1 MGDNMSEETV
11 KSGFTPENILYTP
24 KNIVNF
30 ISMIGARWK
39 PEKILDPA
47 CGSGSFFP
55 EIASLMD
62 ENPQCTGV
70 DIGAE
75 IIKNA
80 DDKLI
85 NTDIDYNLIN
95 NDFFKVKDDIID
107 NFDLILSHPSFV
119 QLQVSKDAAGFNM
132 LDLEFRLMVESLSLL
147 KDKGHLVMILPEQ
160 KSFFFSDYYRP
171 VRDYLVNNFSVEAI
185 ISLPTQTLYPYSS
198 IKTCILILKNSP
210 QRNKVFFAQYN
221 ENFSKDIIENFFEN
235 KSNDNLSQGFWV
247 DLEGLKKE
255 GSIWTFDYFRTIK
268 DLEQKQAQSNYPL
281 KTLPEIGE
289 FVENLNDSN
298 ELILIPKEPHM
309 EVILK
314 SRMEDT
320 HEMEKY
326 YRFKINNDYVSTQY
340 LIMYL
345 NSEMMKN
352 ERDLLSTG
360 AIIKNLDIQGL
371 KSLYIELPD
380 LKLQNKIVHTGQ
392 TADEIHQLLETA
404 YQHFKMKIFNYEE
417 LQDVLDRF
425 DLGDDV
431 YYNKM
436 IWPFA
441 TSYSTIK
448 ENPSS
453 NTIVNNYFKFFEM
466 ITAFNAIVLLS
477 ALPNEIYKKNK
488 GYIWPKIN
496 KNFHNYKIGFG
507 TWFGVYSNLR
517 GVYNKLDNDIFE
529 MLPFGRDFYNKI
541 TSKKIFPTINAV
553 IQKRNEW
560 SHGGVL
566 PEVCADKIVTDLN
579 KYLDEIFDV
588 LRAFNSLKLIYTL
601 EMEKNRGMY
610 TIKSK
615 KLKGNS
621 NPSYYEFHSETDM
634 DTKELYFYDPITDDR
649 LRLLP
654 ELIRLID
661 CPGCG
666 RLSLYFYNSQT
677 KNGLKYISYQDEP
690 HDQIKKF
697 EDSMSIDDL
706 IDYKKY

>member
-1 MGDNMSEETV
+1 MSEESV

-24 KNIVNF
+24 DNIVNF

-47 CGSGSFFP
+47 CGIGSFFP
-55 EIASLMD
+55 EIASLM
-62 ENPQCTGV
+62 EGNPQCTGV

-95 NDFFKVKDDIID
+95 NDFFVIKDDIKD
-107 NFDLILSHPSFV
+107 KFDLILSQPSFV
-119 QLQVSKDAAGFNM
+119 QLQVSEDAAGLNM

-147 KDKGHLVMILPEQ
+147 EDRGHLIMILPEQ
-160 KSFFFSDYYRP
+160 KSFFFSNYYRP
-171 VRDYLVNNFSVEAI
+171 VRDYLVNKYSVEAI

-210 QRNKVFFAQYN
+210 QRDNVFFAQYN
-221 ENFSKDIIENFFEN
+221 KNFAKDIIENFFGS

-247 DLEGLKKE
+247 DKQSLKKE
-255 GSIWTFDYFRTIK
+255 GSIWTFDYFRTLK
-268 DLEQKQAQSNYPL
+268 DLEQKQALSKYPL
-281 KTLPEIGE
+281 KTLLDIGDI
-289 FVENLNDSN
+289 VDNLSDSDD
-298 ELILIPKEPHM
+298 LILIPKEPHID
-309 EVILK
+309 VILK
-314 SRMEDT
+314 SRMEDP
-320 HEMEKY
+320 HETEKY
-326 YRFKINNDYVSTQY
+326 YSFKINNEYVSTQY

-352 ERDLLSTG
+352 ERNLLSTG
-360 AIIKNLDIQGL
+360 TTIKSLDIQSL
-371 KSLYIELPD
+371 KSIYIELPD

-404 YQHFKMKIFNYEE
+404 YQHFQMKIFNYQE
-417 LQDVLDRF
+417 LQEVLDRF
-425 DLGDDV
+425 DLGDNV

-477 ALPNEIYKKNK
+477 ALPNEIYKENK
-488 GYIWPKIN
+488 DYIWPKIN
-496 KNFHNYKIGFG
+496 KNNRSYKIGFG
-507 TWFGVYSNLR
+507 TWFGVYSRLSR
-517 GVYNKLDNDIFE
+517 VYNKLDNNIYD
-529 MLPFGRDFYNKI
+529 MLPFGRSFYNKI
-541 TSKKIFPTINAV
+541 TSKKIFPTLNAV

-579 KYLDEIFDV
+579 KYLDDIFDV

-634 DTKELYFYDPITDDR
+634 DTKELYFYDPVTDDR

-677 KNGLKYISYQDEP
+677 TNGLKYISYQDEP

-697 EDSMSIDDL
+697 EDSMMSIDDL

>member
-1 MGDNMSEETV
+1 MSEESV
-11 KSGFTPENILYTP
+11 KSGFTLENILYTP
-24 KNIVNF
+24 EDIVNF

-55 EIASLMD
+55 EIASLME

-80 DDKLI
+80 DDILI

-95 NDFFKVKDDIID
+95 NDFFEVKDDIED
-107 NFDLILSHPSFV
+107 KFDLILSQPSFV
-119 QLQVSKDAAGFNM
+119 QLQVSKDAAGFNI

-147 KDKGHLVMILPEQ
+147 KDDGHLVMILPEQ
-160 KSFFFSDYYRP
+160 KSFFFSNYYRP
-171 VRDYLVNNFSVEAI
+171 VRDYLVNKFSVEAL

-221 ENFSKDIIENFFEN
+221 KNFSGDIIENFFKS

-247 DLEGLKKE
+247 DIEGLKKE
-255 GSIWTFDYFRTIK
+255 GSIWTFDYFRTIM
-268 DLEQKQAQSNYPL
+268 DLEQKQTLSNYPL

-289 FVENLNDSN
+289 FVENLNDYN
-298 ELILIPKEPHM
+298 ELILIPKEPHLD
-309 EVILK
+309 VILK
-314 SRMEDT
+314 SRMDDT
-320 HEMEKY
+320 HETEKY
-326 YRFKINNDYVSTQY
+326 YSFKINNDFVSTQY
-340 LIMYL
+340 LIIYL

-352 ERDLLSTG
+352 ERDLLSSGTK
-360 AIIKNLDIQGL
+360 IKNLDIQGL

-392 TADEIHQLLETA
+392 IADEIHQLLETA
-404 YQHFKMKIFNYEE
+404 YQHFKMKIFNYQE
-417 LQDVLDRF
+417 LQEVLDRF

-477 ALPNEIYKKNK
+477 ALPNGIYKENK
-488 GYIWPKIN
+488 DYIWPKIN
-496 KNFHNYKIGFG
+496 KDIHNYKIGFG
-507 TWFGVYSNLR
+507 TWFGVYSRLSR
-517 GVYNKLDNDIFE
+517 VYNKLNNDIFE
-529 MLPFGRDFYNKI
+529 MLPFGKDFYNKI

-566 PEVCADKIVTDLN
+566 PEVCADKIVTDF
-579 KYLDEIFDV
+579 K
-588 LRAFNSLKLIYTL
+588 
-601 EMEKNRGMY
+601 
-610 TIKSK
+610 
-615 KLKGNS
+615 
-621 NPSYYEFHSETDM
+621 
-634 DTKELYFYDPITDDR
+634 
-649 LRLLP
+649 
-654 ELIRLID
+654 
-661 CPGCG
+661 
-666 RLSLYFYNSQT
+666 
-677 KNGLKYISYQDEP
+677 
-690 HDQIKKF
+690 
-697 EDSMSIDDL
+697 
-706 IDYKKY
+706 